1 MTAAPLQAG
10 KNDSNE
16 NQVLT
21 LHKKKKPQKNLQP
34 DVNQLYF

>member
-21 LHKKKKPQKNLQP
+21 LHKKKNQKTLQP